1 MSTKP
6 KPLSWLVPAIVTGS
20 SLPLI
25 ATVVSALLGNLGANP
40 IATVLNQLGL
50 LALLLLFASL
60 TCTPLKIVFGWN
72 WPIRIR
78 RALGLYGAWVALLH
92 FLTYAVL
99 DQLLMLRAIFSD
111 VAKRPF
117 ILAGFTALVLLAP
130 VAFTSTKAAVQRMGF
145 KRWKLLHRL
154 VYVIALLGVV
164 HFYLRVKADTTEPL
178 IFGGVWA
185 VLLGIRGFDAIRD
198 LRRRR
203 ARIGAHEAA

>member
-1 MSTKP
+1 MLGKP

-20 SLPLI
+20 TLPLI
-25 ATVVSALLGNLGANP
+25 ATIGNALLGRLGANP

-60 TCTPLKIVFGWN
+60 CCTPLKIVFGWN

-78 RALGLYGAWVALLH
+78 RALGLYGALVALLH

-99 DQLLMLRAIFSD
+99 DQLLNLRAIFAD
-111 VAKRPF
+111 IARRPF
-117 ILAGFTALVLLAP
+117 ILVGFLALVLLAP
-130 VAFTSTKAAVQRMGF
+130 VAYTSTKRAVQRLGF

-178 IFGGVWA
+178 IFGGVLT
-185 VLLGIRGFDAIRD
+185 VLLGIRVFDALRE
-198 LRRRR
+198 LRRKREK
-203 ARIGAHEAA
+203 ALAG

>member
-1 MSTKP
+1 LSTSP

-20 SLPLI
+20 SIPLV
-25 ATVVSALLGNLGANP
+25 ATVGNALLGNLGANP

-50 LALLLLFASL
+50 LALLLIFASL

-78 RALGLYGAWVALLH
+78 RALGLYGACVALLH

-99 DQLLMLRAIFSD
+99 DQLLMLRAIFAD

-117 ILAGFTALVLLAP
+117 IFVGFTALVLLAP

-178 IFGGVWA
+178 IFGGVLA
-185 VLLGIRGFDAIRD
+185 VLLGIRVFDAVRN
-198 LRRRR
+198 LRHRR
-203 ARIGAHEAA
+203 ARRNAPETA